1 MTRSNA
7 TRWALP
13 FLLSAACGGAACG
26 GEREGVALTAATV
39 EPVRR
44 GVKLDEQAVDVLERV
59 GVGQS
64 VITDASGFA
73 RMTLD
78 AGPRLLLGGDAS
90 VKLVDSSLIELGR
103 GPLFVEVEGSDR
115 IDLESG
121 HASLALGDASASL
134 TASDSAL
141 VVYVLRGEVSY
152 RTENARGVVR
162 AGEELTLGAGE
173 PAVSPAVLWSDW
185 TGGYARPGPGD
196 EGSARGFGVLEARVP
211 DEIGRARWPLV
222 VRRLDVNVQ
231 IVGDLAITEVD
242 EVFFNPASETVEG
255 LYRVEVPESA
265 VLQRF
270 AVDRDGRLVDAYVR
284 EKAQAQQA
292 YEAQVYRGS
301 TDDPALLEWDAPG
314 SYRAR
319 IYPIGAGETRRIVIR
334 YAEWLGRARSDGPR
348 LYRYPMGGG
357 VGVPQIQEFSLVA
370 DVTQAGEATVR
381 AGFGAEVESG
391 VVQLRRSDFLP
402 HSDFWL
408 ELADNALPESL
419 HASRADHVPPPRDP
433 TSRAIPNEADERD
446 YYYVPVV
453 LPASV
458 LPEGGGHG
466 PIDLVIVADVS
477 AATDRPHLELGR
489 AMVEA
494 LAAQLRPEDRVA
506 IVTSDLTIRAVASG
520 EAALSA
526 AAPEAVRG
534 LLEGLARAPAGG
546 GTDLGATLA
555 AAAGLLDPA
564 RNGAVVYV
572 GDGAPTVGELG
583 AEGLLASLERLPR
596 PARFYAVGIGSEAN
610 LELLETL
617 TRGGGLSM
625 RVDERTDAARAAMRI
640 VSHAERPLAHR
651 VTVELGGIDN
661 VFPRRPVDVVI
672 GEVLPVSGR
681 IAGEPP
687 TELTV
692 KGEVYGQPFEVKLPI
707 TTTESENAI
716 DLRLRWA
723 GERLRELLLQGA
735 SREEIAELGTRYG
748 LITPFTSYYVPSARE
763 LSNMPGA
770 SRLLDQPML
779 RLATRDSERSVSPPT
794 WRFAPLALAGCLGRS
809 EAPMADTEEEAQVA
823 SEVGAGQTEAGN
835 AQEPSQPNDPAPAT
849 VTTSPTGGAT
859 PPMQDALDLDRAA
872 MPADAPA
879 VPPAEIADGLFD
891 QGEPEPETAAPRTG
905 ELFGQAGA
913 TEQAPL
919 PVRAARRERAID
931 ERRDHATDANGN
943 EANGGQ
949 HEMYERVIRAHMGEV
964 RQCYEAGRARQ
975 PALAGVVSVAITIS
989 EIGAVRDAAVVR
1001 STLGDPSVES
1011 CITGAMYRW
1020 AFPAPPSGTV
1030 RFVYPFTFGSVRG
1043 QKKVG
1048 HEPSLCSDAASVTL
1062 ADRRVLWRERLAH
1075 APLASDWIDVYQRAL
1090 RDCEARTWRDRRAL
1104 LSLMLNRAGA
1114 MGGMISLYELLD
1126 DAAARVFLRAAILA
1140 RVQTPEE
1147 LRLVRSS
1154 FGLSSSVDWE
1164 LVNRVVERQPSAA
1177 ARIRTLRKFLTD
1189 FPYSFD
1195 LKLRLLEELERAGRI
1210 EEARRFAHR
1219 LREDPSADP
1228 GVRTAVGELFLRFG
1242 DEDEARRVFSEIVEF
1257 APLDELARRRLGD
1270 LYRAHGWFEDA
1281 YRQYLTLSE
1290 IRPDDPTVFLLLAQ
1304 AAAGSGR
1311 IDEALRLEQRLTE
1324 TAQPGQASGVARTAI
1339 LWSSV
1344 RFAKL
1349 RKEAAD
1355 QAARDALLARM
1366 RRSGVIREAGA
1377 LRVSLTWS
1385 HPDAQLTLWGAYPG
1399 LGLTRPMDIAPEY
1412 GIEVFDVREAETG
1425 TYRIEVRRNDPG
1437 GSREHTTAISAEL
1450 VVIWNE
1456 GQSDEKIEIV
1466 PVRFEGSHLAY
1477 GWTITGREIA
1487 VASVTGERR

>member
-1 MTRSNA
+1 MAPQAFSRGYGSFVF
-7 TRWALP
+7 AL
-13 FLLSAACGGAACG
+13 LCACGSGP
-26 GEREGVALTAATV
+26 EGVALTAATV

-44 GVKLDEQAVDVLERV
+44 SVTLDEQRVDVLERV
-59 GVGQS
+59 GIGQS
-64 VITDASGFA
+64 IITDASGFA
-73 RMTLD
+73 KLTLD
-78 AGPRLLLGGDAS
+78 AGPRLLLGRDAS
-90 VKLVDSSLIELGR
+90 VKLVDTAAIELGR
-103 GPLFVEVEGSDR
+103 GPVFVEVEGSDR

-121 HASLALGDASASL
+121 HASFTLGDAGASF
-134 TASDSAL
+134 TVSDAAL

-152 RTENARGVVR
+152 RTADARGVVR
-162 AGEELTLGAGE
+162 AGEELTLGAGV
-173 PAVSPAVLWSDW
+173 PAIAPAVLWNDW

-196 EGSARGFGVLEARVP
+196 ESGARGFGVLEARVP

-222 VRRLDVNVQ
+222 VRRLDVNVR

-270 AVDRDGRLVDAYVR
+270 AVDRNGRLVDGYVR

-408 ELADNALPESL
+408 ELDDASAPEGL
-419 HASRADHVPPPRDP
+419 HAARADHVPPPRDP

-446 YYYVPVV
+446 YYYVPIV

-458 LPEGGGHG
+458 LPEGRGAG

-506 IVTSDLTIRAVASG
+506 IVTSDLTIRPVG
-520 EAALSA
+520 EGTAELTAATLDALS
-526 AAPEAVRG
+526 P

-546 GTDLGATLA
+546 GTDLAATLT

-564 RNGAVVYV
+564 RGGAVVYV

-583 AEGLLASLERLPR
+583 SEGLLASLERLPN
-596 PARFYAVGIGSEAN
+596 PTRFYAIGIGSEAN
-610 LELLETL
+610 LDLLETI
-617 TRGGGLSM
+617 TRGGGLAM

-651 VTVELGGIDN
+651 VTVELGAGIDN

-672 GEVLPVSGR
+672 GDVLPVSGR
-681 IAGEPP
+681 IADEPP
-687 TELTV
+687 AQIVV
-692 KGEVYGQPFEVKLPI
+692 KGEVYGEPFEIELPV
-707 TTTESENAI
+707 TTIESEDAI

-723 GERLRELLLQGA
+723 GERLRELLLDGA

-763 LSNMPGA
+763 LSSMPGA
-770 SRLLDQPML
+770 SRFIDQPML
-779 RLATRDSERSVSPPT
+779 RLAVRDREPAPSMLGA
-794 WRFAPLALAGCLGRS
+794 RFVPLALAGCFGRDAPGAAPDESDGEDDEGAAEVQTRS
-809 EAPMADTEEEAQVA
+809 EVA
-823 SEVGAGQTEAGN
+823 SVEQ
-835 AQEPSQPNDPAPAT
+835 AQSPLDPAPAPPV
-849 VTTSPTGGAT
+849 VTTTPTLPAGQASQEPSRDFDGSGGDIAELL
-859 PPMQDALDLDRAA
+859 DHALARE
-872 MPADAPA
+872 APA
-879 VPPAEIADGLFD
+879 EEAA
-891 QGEPEPETAAPRTG
+891 EPEAT
-905 ELFGQAGA
+905 AGA
-913 TEQAPL
+913 GGTAGFYDGEHAP
-919 PVRAARRERAID
+919 ARRPANAETVRTELEAD
-931 ERRDHATDANGN
+931 ERRSRGREDSGVD
-943 EANGGQ
+943 Q
-949 HEMYERVIRAHMGEV
+949 SQYEGVIRTHAGEV
-964 RQCYEAGRARQ
+964 QRCYEAARASN
-975 PALAGVVSVAITIS
+975 PSLAGVVTLALTIS
-989 EIGAVRDAAVVR
+989 EIGAVRDATVIR
-1001 STLGDPSVES
+1001 STLGDASVER
-1011 CITGAMYRW
+1011 CIVSASYRW

-1030 RFVYPFTFGSVRG
+1030 RVVYPFTFGSIRG

-1048 HEPSLCSDAASVTL
+1048 HEPSLCSDAASLTL
-1062 ADRRVLWRERLAH
+1062 VDRRVLWRERLGN
-1075 APLASDWIDVYQRAL
+1075 APLASDWIDVYHRAL
-1090 RDCEARTWRDRRAL
+1090 QDCEARTWRDRRAL
-1104 LSLMLNRAGA
+1104 LSLMLGRAGSMA
-1114 MGGMISLYELLD
+1114 RMIELYELVD
-1126 DAAARVFLRAAILA
+1126 DGAARTFMRAAILA
-1140 RVQTPEE
+1140 RVRTPEE
-1147 LRLVRSS
+1147 LRLVRQS
-1154 FGLSSSVDWE
+1154 FGLSASIDWE
-1164 LVNRVVERQPSAA
+1164 LVNRVVERQPNAG

-1189 FPYSFD
+1189 FPSSFD

-1228 GVRTAVGELFLRFG
+1228 GVRTAVGEFFLRLG
-1242 DEDEARRVFSEIVEF
+1242 NEDEARRVFSEIVEF

-1304 AAAGSGR
+1304 AAAGTGR
-1311 IDEALRLEQRLTE
+1311 VDEALRLEQRLTE

-1355 QAARDALLARM
+1355 QEARDALIGRM
-1366 RRSGVIREAGA
+1366 RRSGVLREAGA

-1399 LGLTRPMDIAPEY
+1399 LGLSRPMDIAPEY
-1412 GIEVFDVREAETG
+1412 GIEVFDVREAEPG

-1437 GSREHTTAISAEL
+1437 GTREHTTAIDAEL
-1450 VVIWNE
+1450 VVLWNE
-1456 GQSDEKIEIV
+1456 GQADEKIEII
-1466 PVRFEGSHLAY
+1466 PVRFEGSQLTH
-1477 GWTITGREIA
+1477 GFTITGREIA
-1487 VASVTGERR
+1487 RVEGERR

>member
-1 MTRSNA
+1 MPRWS
-7 TRWALP
+7 WALS
-13 FLLSAACGGAACG
+13 FVALIACGGD
-26 GEREGVALTAATV
+26 REGVALTAATA

-44 GVKLDEQAVDVLERV
+44 GVSLDDQPVAVLERV

-64 VITDASGFA
+64 VVTDETGFA
-73 RMTLD
+73 KVTLD
-78 AGPRLLLGGDAS
+78 SGPRLLLGRNAS
-90 VKLVDSSLIELGR
+90 VKLVDTGAIELGR
-103 GPLFVEVEGSDR
+103 GPVFVEAEGSDR

-121 HASLALGDASASL
+121 HASLALGDAAASF
-134 TASDSAL
+134 TATDASL

-152 RTENARGVVR
+152 RKDDARGVVR
-162 AGEELTLGAGE
+162 AGEELTLGAGV
-173 PAVSPAVLWSDW
+173 PAVLPAVLWNDW

-196 EGSARGFGVLEARVP
+196 ESGARGFGVLEARVP

-222 VRRLDVNVQ
+222 VRRLDVHVQ

-270 AVDRDGRLVDAYVR
+270 AVDRNGTLVDAYVR

-301 TDDPALLEWDAPG
+301 TDDPALLEWDSPG

-334 YAEWLGRARSDGPR
+334 YAEWLSRARSDGPR

-357 VGVPQIQEFSLVA
+357 AGVPQIQEFSLVA
-370 DVTQAGEATVR
+370 DVTKAGEGTVR
-381 AGFGAEVESG
+381 AGFGAEVENG

-408 ELADNALPESL
+408 ELRETELPGAL

-446 YYYVPVV
+446 YYFVPVV
-453 LPASV
+453 IPASV
-458 LPEGGGHG
+458 LPEGSGAG

-489 AMVEA
+489 TMVEA

-506 IVTSDLTIRAVASG
+506 IVTSDLTIRAVSAG

-526 AAPEAVRG
+526 AEPGALQA

-546 GTDLGATLA
+546 GTDLGATLT

-564 RNGAVVYV
+564 RNGAIVYV

-583 AEGLLASLERLPR
+583 AEGLLESIERLPR
-596 PARFYAVGIGSEAN
+596 PARFYAVGIGSDAN
-610 LELLETL
+610 LELLETI
-617 TRGGGLSM
+617 TRGGGLAM

-651 VTVELGGIDN
+651 VTVELGSGIDN

-672 GEVLPVSGR
+672 GEPLAVSGR
-681 IAGEPP
+681 IAAEPP
-687 TELTV
+687 AELTV
-692 KGEVYGQPFEVKLPI
+692 RGEVHGQPFEIELPV
-707 TTTESENAI
+707 TTIESENAI

-735 SREEIAELGTRYG
+735 TREEIAELGTRYG

-770 SRLLDQPML
+770 SRFVDQPML
-779 RLATRDSERSVSPPT
+779 QLAVVERARPMPSLLG
-794 WRFAPLALAGCLGRS
+794 ALALAGCRKLEDAGAEPAS
-809 EAPMADTEEEAQVA
+809 GTPVTEEEIAREEAADEAQA
-823 SEVGAGQTEAGN
+823 SGN
-835 AQEPSQPNDPAPAT
+835 AASGPEGTEEARYAPQPTTVVPQAQPMPEPEPAMDRNAEEAPRPRRAPGGSASDPLAGLDGLGGSSTGAQP
-849 VTTSPTGGAT
+849 VE
-859 PPMQDALDLDRAA
+859 
-872 MPADAPA
+872 
-879 VPPAEIADGLFD
+879 VPPADVREQLEAAHGDM
-891 QGEPEPETAAPRTG
+891 PAAPP
-905 ELFGQAGA
+905 E
-913 TEQAPL
+913 E
-919 PVRAARRERAID
+919 
-931 ERRDHATDANGN
+931 
-943 EANGGQ
+943 
-949 HEMYERVIRAHMGEV
+949 
-964 RQCYEAGRARQ
+964 
-975 PALAGVVSVAITIS
+975 PALARDQAAMDP
-989 EIGAVRDAAVVR
+989 GAFYGRGED
-1001 STLGDPSVES
+1001 
-1011 CITGAMYRW
+1011 TGASDDLSRLG
-1020 AFPAPPSGTV
+1020 A
-1030 RFVYPFTFGSVRG
+1030 RG
-1043 QKKVG
+1043 QRAGGGGQQGQNELADAERANRQAQAAGILAQLTNDGEGDLDDLFGWNGTPAQRFATTTETSTRTVLIRTRHRPLG
-1048 HEPSLCSDAASVTL
+1048 CSDASGLVL
-1062 ADRRVLWRERLAH
+1062 ADRRELWRERLGN
-1075 APLASDWIDVYQRAL
+1075 APYVSDWIDVYARAI
-1090 RDCEARTWRDRRAL
+1090 RDCEVRTWRDRRAI
-1104 LSLMLNRAGA
+1104 LSLMLDRAGSIENKLA
-1114 MGGMISLYELLD
+1114 LYRLLGES
-1126 DAAARVFLRAAILA
+1126 DARTFLRSSILA
-1140 RVQTPEE
+1140 RVRTPEQ
-1147 LRLVRSS
+1147 LRLVRQS
-1154 FGLSSSVDWE
+1154 FGLSSDVDWE
-1164 LVNRVVERQPSAA
+1164 LVNRVIERQPSAA
-1177 ARIRTLRKFLTD
+1177 ARIRAMRKLLVD
-1189 FPYSFD
+1189 FPESFD
-1195 LKLRLLEELERAGRI
+1195 LKLRLLEELERAGRV

-1228 GVRTAVGELFLRFG
+1228 GVRTAIGELFLRLG

-1270 LYRAHGWFEDA
+1270 LYRAHRWYDDA

-1311 IDEALRLEQRLTE
+1311 VDEALRLEQRLAE
-1324 TAQPGQASGVARTAI
+1324 TAQPGRASGVARTAL

-1349 RKEAAD
+1349 RKEAASD
-1355 QAARDALLARM
+1355 EAKEALLNRM
-1366 RRSGVIREAGA
+1366 RRSGVLREAGA

-1385 HPDAQLTLWGAYPG
+1385 HPDADLTLWSAYPG
-1399 LGLTRPMDIAPEY
+1399 LGLSRPMDIAPEY
-1412 GIEVFDVREAETG
+1412 GIEVFDVREAEPG
-1425 TYRIEVRRNDPG
+1425 VYRFEVRRRDPG
-1437 GSREHTTAISAEL
+1437 RTREHTIPIEAEL
-1450 VVIWNE
+1450 VIVWNE
-1456 GQSDEKIEIV
+1456 GQADEQIEVV
-1466 PVRFEGSHLAY
+1466 PLRFEGATLVQ
-1477 GWTITGREIA
+1477 GWTIEGRTLA
-1487 VASVTGERR
+1487 VAPTPTAR